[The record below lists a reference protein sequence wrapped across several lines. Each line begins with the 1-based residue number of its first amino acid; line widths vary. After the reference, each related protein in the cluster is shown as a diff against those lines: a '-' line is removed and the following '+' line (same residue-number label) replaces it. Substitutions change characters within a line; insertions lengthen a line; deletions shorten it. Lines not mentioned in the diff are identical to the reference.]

1 MSVAL
6 KVAVEN
12 THDIIDA
19 VQNNGSLTK
28 LVAAVKAAGLV
39 ETLKGAGP
47 FTVFAPSDD
56 AFKKMPAGAVENLLK
71 PENKAELVRLLK
83 YHAIAGR
90 VSSSE
95 LKGKKFN
102 RKSVEGA
109 ELALDGTEG
118 VSVNRVKMVG
128 ADIDASNGVI
138 HVIDTILVPPKA

>member
-1 MSVAL
+1 MSAAV
-6 KVAVEN
+6 KMAVEN

-47 FTVFAPSDD
+47 FTIFAPSDD
-56 AFKKMPAGAVENLLK
+56 AFNKMPAGAVDNLLK

-83 YHAIAGR
+83 YHGIACR
-90 VSSSE
+90 VPSSE

-118 VSVNRVKMVG
+118 VSVNRVKIVG